1 MLEIKNLT
9 KYYGEKCAINNISM
23 QLSPGIYGF
32 LGPNGAGKT
41 TLANMLVGNLTPT
54 DGEILYDGHPISE
67 LNSKY
72 REKIGFMPQHQSIY
86 DFFSGRQFLSYIAEL
101 KDIPEKEI
109 KNEVLRVMNQ
119 VNLTE
124 QLEIKV
130 KNYSGGM
137 KRRLLLA
144 QALLGN
150 PKFIILDE
158 PTTGLDP
165 KERIRMKNVISKY
178 AMDTI
183 VIIVT
188 HIVPDIEY
196 IAKEIVLFKEGKIV
210 EYGTPEQL
218 TASIDDKV
226 YEICISNSDLD
237 NIQNTYQI
245 SNIRREHEHIYVR
258 IITEKEPENFP
269 HVKVKANLEEKYLSV
284 FGEE

>member
-1 MLEIKNLT
+1 
-9 KYYGEKCAINNISM
+9 
-23 QLSPGIYGF
+23 
-32 LGPNGAGKT
+32 
-41 TLANMLVGNLTPT
+41 
-54 DGEILYDGHPISE
+54 
-67 LNSKY
+67 
-72 REKIGFMPQHQSIY
+72 
-86 DFFSGRQFLSYIAEL
+86 
-101 KDIPEKEI
+101 
-109 KNEVLRVMNQ
+109 
-119 VNLTE
+119 
-124 QLEIKV
+124 
-130 KNYSGGM
+130 M